1 MNEDKS
7 LVTEEIQWPVDDIA
21 VEATLVR
28 PAGAGPYPAI
38 VFVAGSGPTD
48 RNWNSPAIPGSNGS
62 GRLLAH
68 ALAAQGFVTVR
79 YDKRASGPHVVEN
92 ITRLTGKI
100 SLQGHVQEVAGAVSA
115 LVDRPDVDAAR
126 ILALTSSEGA
136 IHALNYQRQAAPVD
150 LDRPHRFAGLV
161 LTGVPGRS
169 MADTMRSQIVP
180 QLQQLPDGEQLVH
193 QYDQTIADFSSG
205 RPVEID
211 PSLPEGLRL
220 VFTALTNPVNQPFS
234 HELLTANPAHLLLDV
249 PEPVLVVIGQKD
261 LQVNWQVDGQALE
274 SALAGRDHVTFVY
287 PQDANH
293 VLKYEP
299 KPREQLVPV
308 EVQATYN
315 AADRD
320 LDPEALQAIETWLVR
335 QAGGQA
341 A

>member
-1 MNEDKS
+1 MSEDKS
-7 LVTEEIQWPVDDIA
+7 LVTEEVRWLVDDIA
-21 VEATLVR
+21 VDATVVR
-28 PAGAGPYPAI
+28 PAGVGPYPAI

-48 RNWNSPAIPGSNGS
+48 RDWNSPAIPGSNGS
-62 GRLLAH
+62 ARLLAN
-68 ALAAQGFVTVR
+68 ALAARGFVTLR
-79 YDKRASGPHVVEN
+79 YDKRASGPHVMDN
-92 ITRLTGKI
+92 IARLTGKI

-115 LVDRPDVDAAR
+115 LADRPDVDAAR

-136 IHALNYQRQAAPVD
+136 IHALNYQRQAMPID
-150 LDRPHRFAGLV
+150 LDRPHRFAALA

-180 QLQQLPDGEQLVH
+180 QLQQLPDGEQLIRW
-193 QYDQTIADFSSG
+193 YDQAIADFSSG
-205 RPVEID
+205 QPVEID
-211 PSLPEGLRL
+211 PSLPEGLRV

-234 HELLTANPAHLLLDV
+234 HELLTANPARLLLDV

-261 LQVNWQVDGQALE
+261 IQVNWQVDGQALE
-274 SALAGRDHVTFVY
+274 SVLAGRDHVTFVY

-299 KPREQLVPV
+299 KPREQLVPA

-320 LDPEALQAIETWLVR
+320 LDPEALQAIETWLTR
-335 QAGGQA
+335 QAGSQLS
-341 A
+341 